1 MMVSASFNIHKA
13 AGILCMLM
21 ANQNQTGL
29 KRIHN
34 AALYSIAGIRAC
46 YSNEAAFRQESTL
59 CLIAIPLAFW
69 IGDTAVERAVLMATC
84 LLVLVTELLNSAVE
98 AAIDRIGEEPH
109 KLSKGAKDMGSA
121 AVFFSLWIAGITWTL
136 IAYERFFG

>member
-1 MMVSASFNIHKA
+1 
-13 AGILCMLM
+13 M
-21 ANQNQTGL
+21 ANRNQGSVR
-29 KRIHN
+29 RIWN
-34 AALYSIAGIRAC
+34 AMFYSFAGIRMAWK
-46 YSNEAAFRQESTL
+46 NETAFRQESAL

>member
-1 MMVSASFNIHKA
+1 
-13 AGILCMLM
+13 M
-21 ANQNQTGL
+21 ANRNQGGVR
-29 KRIHN
+29 RIWN
-34 AALYSIAGIRAC
+34 AMFYSFAGIRMAWR
-46 YSNEAAFRQESTL
+46 NEAAFRQEFAL

-69 IGDTAVERAVLMATC
+69 IGDTAVERAVLMGTC

-136 IAYERFFG
+136 IACERLFG